1 MIRRLKNQIIHFK
14 LYDFYGVKDIEI
26 NLQHNK
32 YKSDLIFEIDFQI
45 TSKFIKIFS
54 NCKKLLEKSN
64 KVLIIIH
71 NPIDDFLL
79 SNEFLVFVPSIK
91 EAVDYIELERINRD
105 LGI

>member
-14 LYDFYGVKDIEI
+14 LNDFYSVKEIEI
-26 NLQHNK
+26 NLQQNE
-32 YKSDLIFEIDFQI
+32 YKSDLILEIDFQI
-45 TSKFIKIFS
+45 TSKLIKIFS
-54 NCKKLLEKSN
+54 DCKKLLEKSN

-71 NPIDDFLL
+71 NPIDEFLL
-79 SNEFLVFVPSIK
+79 SHEFLVFVPSIK